1 MTTEATEE
9 PKKGVRTFT
18 PQENKAVLE
27 VLLAATEAND
37 NGKPPT
43 ALAFLE
49 ELRGAT
55 KKTFSKEKLF
65 REARRI
71 RSGMAKKGYKL
82 YVPIW
87 RESDDWI
94 KWTEEWKEKRKA
106 TKAKK

>member
-1 MTTEATEE
+1 MA
-9 PKKGVRTFT
+9 KGVRAFT

-27 VLLAATEAND
+27 VLLAATEAKD
-37 NGKPPT
+37 SGKPPT

-65 REARRI
+65 GEARRI
-71 RSGMAKKGYKL
+71 RNGMSKRGYKL
-82 YVPIW
+82 YVPVW

-94 KWTEEWKEKRKA
+94 KWAEEWK
-106 TKAKK
+106 AKKKTTRAKK